1 MQSVL
6 GLSDRNLEHIRMN
19 ASAFADSTR
28 RETNLLFGV
37 FCLIKLK
44 LSMAGAL
51 KVEGKKKMGSQP
63 GRFVF
68 RNLHLST
75 VRRAPRCCYNA
86 SLHSLQ
92 NFTLICPLTS
102 LSLPQTLDPP
112 PLTPPIFL
120 ASHT

>member
-51 KVEGKKKMGSQP
+51 KVEGKKKNGKP
-63 GRFVF
+63 AR
-68 RNLHLST
+68 T
-75 VRRAPRCCYNA
+75 VRFP
-86 SLHSLQ
+86 
-92 NFTLICPLTS
+92 
-102 LSLPQTLDPP
+102 
-112 PLTPPIFL
+112 
-120 ASHT
+120 

>member
-51 KVEGKKKMGSQP
+51 KVEGKKKGKP
-63 GRFVF
+63 AR
-68 RNLHLST
+68 T
-75 VRRAPRCCYNA
+75 VRFP
-86 SLHSLQ
+86 
-92 NFTLICPLTS
+92 
-102 LSLPQTLDPP
+102 
-112 PLTPPIFL
+112 
-120 ASHT
+120 